1 MQSQDQAIYKIYS
14 RKRFCFNKGNNPKKK
29 RLKRKLRKIFPILI
43 IIVISFSIFFIVWNS
58 INPIYETL
66 CKDEAK
72 SIATKITNE
81 ETTLIMKQYNYDDF
95 FTIQRDED
103 DNIKMVSANI
113 LNINEVTSN
122 IAINIQQS
130 LNDESKDEVNMAL
143 GSITGIKMLSG
154 IGPMIKIKVISAGT
168 VETNLK
174 SEFIAQSINQTLH
187 RVYLEI
193 ECKVN
198 ILTPYSTIEETIYNQ
213 VILAENVILGEIPS
227 THYNIE
233 GLDEN
238 SQLLETLE

>member
-1 MQSQDQAIYKIYS
+1 MPLQNQAIYKIYS
-14 RKRFCFNKGNNPKKK
+14 RKRFCSNSGGNPRKK
-29 RLKRKLRKIFPILI
+29 RLRRKLKKIMPILI
-43 IIVISFSIFFIVWNS
+43 IMIISFSIFLIIWNS
-58 INPIYETL
+58 VNPIFETL

-122 IAINIQQS
+122 IAINIQKS
-130 LNDESKDEVNMAL
+130 LNDETKDAVNMAM

-154 IGPMIKIKVISAGT
+154 MGPIIKIKVVSAGT

-198 ILTPYSTIEETIYNQ
+198 ILTPYSTIEETIYF
-213 VILAENVILGEIPS
+213 
-227 THYNIE
+227 
-233 GLDEN
+233 
-238 SQLLETLE
+238 